1 MRDRAQQAAPAAAS
15 PQMSDGPSSPQASPD
30 VWTPRTPRAFVNLGD
45 EAATPLHAARS
56 RKERG
61 TSFASREAVYDIE
74 LGEALV
80 HGMPRRPK
88 ATMHETRAA
97 HSSRIKLQLRDGSVV
112 TRELETVRA
121 FALMLVEQRTDRG
134 RVWL

>member
-1 MRDRAQQAAPAAAS
+1 M
-15 PQMSDGPSSPQASPD
+15 
-30 VWTPRTPRAFVNLGD
+30 
-45 EAATPLHAARS
+45 
-56 RKERG
+56 
-61 TSFASREAVYDIE
+61 YDIE